1 MSGTCLTS
9 ARSFKFRSHAI
20 DIMHSPI
27 FEPDAAHV
35 RPIVDR
41 LRAPVA
47 LRVALGFGFHGH
59 TETRGSPTACER
71 AGDLRWAR
79 NNLGAGQE
87 CLDLVQGCYILRE
100 VDPEERRT
108 NTLQLTEKG
117 RALLSDVHKAWRA
130 VDKIIQNAVGA
141 ENAEQLAS
149 LAFMLRDALGG
160 RPPAKALGAGKPHRA
175 DVGAQNG

>member
-1 MSGTCLTS
+1 MLRKDHKLHALLHSANLIEQHLRIELEPLGLRPRQARVLHALGRVGTCSQVDL
-9 ARSFKFRSHAI
+9 ARAFNV
-20 DIMHSPI
+20 SP
-27 FEPDAAHV
+27 ASMSTMTQ
-35 RPIVDR
+35 R
-41 LRAPVA
+41 
-47 LRVALGFGFHGH
+47 
-59 TETRGSPTACER
+59 
-71 AGDLRWAR
+71 
-79 NNLGAGQE
+79 
-87 CLDLVQGCYILRE
+87 LVQGGYILRE

-175 DVGAQNG
+175 DVGARKG